1 MSKKHRY
8 FIIHPRSFS
17 YTGFYKI
24 LDEGLRIAN
33 NYNYKKVICFPFTSF
48 NKFHNKKIIYGKKL
62 VFEIFNSLSFTEKVL
77 TLFYTVILNINLLL
91 KKIKILTFLGLITK
105 PNLVKKIFPTHF
117 GFNEDEEYFA
127 ANKETWKEIN
137 SNKNYFPIKLSSKK
151 FLQKNS
157 NHLEN
162 KFISMHIKDQNYNF
176 VNEISNQSTS
186 RIEDHQKAIEY
197 FIDLNYSIVR
207 IGDKFSEKFDFA
219 DNKFLDLTFNNN
231 LSHYDQAYTM
241 QNSEFFFGNVTPG
254 VYMSRLF
261 GKKFALTNC
270 PQEDLIY
277 NGFSNNYDNH
287 AIFKDIFDVEQKR
300 IISISELLKNEELLF
315 MRRFDKKKF
324 FLIDN
329 TPGEILDLC
338 KNFVKS
344 NFQNIQEK
352 NELLNEFNLLRK
364 KNLDI
369 YLSKK
374 DKYNYL
380 LLKQN
385 YYSKISLPK
394 KYLEERLYPN
404 DTLIEKSKQIVKK
417 LGL

>member
-8 FIIHPRSFS
+8 FIIHPRSYS

-24 LDEGLRIAN
+24 LDEGFRIADN
-33 NYNYKKVICFPFTSF
+33 FKYKKVICFPFFNF
-48 NKFHNKKIIYGKKL
+48 NKFHKIKNIYGKRL
-62 VFEIFNSLSFTEKVL
+62 VFEIFMNLSFNEKLL
-77 TLFYTVILNINLLL
+77 TLFYTVILNINLSL
-91 KKIKILTFLGLITK
+91 KKIKFLGFLGLFIK
-105 PNLVKKIFPTHF
+105 SNIIKKIFPTHF
-117 GFNEDEEYFA
+117 GFNEDEEYFE
-127 ANKETWKEIN
+127 ANKEIWNEIN

-151 FLQKNS
+151 FLKDNS
-157 NHLEN
+157 NHLEK
-162 KFISMHIKDQNYNF
+162 KFICMHIKDKNYNF

-197 FIDLNYSIVR
+197 FIDLDYSVVR
-207 IGDKFSEKFDFA
+207 IGDKYSDKFDFVN
-219 DNKFLDLTFNNN
+219 NKFIDLTKNKS
-231 LSHYDQAYTM
+231 LSHYNQAYTM

-277 NGFSNNYDNH
+277 NGFSNNYGNY
-287 AIFKDIFDVEQKR
+287 AIFKDIFNVEQKR
-300 IISISELLKNEELLF
+300 IISISELLKNNELLF

-364 KNLDI
+364 KTLDI

-374 DKYNYL
+374 DNYNYL

-404 DTLIEKSKQIVKK
+404 DVLIEKSKQIVKK
-417 LGL
+417 LGI